1 MWISWGGCGYY
12 SAYHTRK
19 LRKQRVGCVPCY
31 TVCLLGK
38 CFRQG
43 PGRKVTV
50 PDSSVEGPSYRD
62 AAGKVVQLRDELL
75 KELLASLGE

>member
-1 MWISWGGCGYY
+1 M
-12 SAYHTRK
+12 
-19 LRKQRVGCVPCY
+19 PCY
-31 TVCLLGK
+31 TICLLGK
-38 CFRQG
+38 RFRQG